1 MGEQPAAAN
10 TRKPLPPRLLGS
22 VEKPGGRDSIKG
34 VFSPQ
39 TFTMAVANVCDGGC
53 KRLRWRVQTFAGKE
67 AVHCKDGCSALRGRL
82 QCTAGTV
89 AVHCGSGCSALRER
103 LQCTASEMGKTGTEI
118 ASPILDK
125 RTGRR
130 DAPVVPL
137 EISTEPIYLVIL
149 ILFASGCKKTVKRAA
164 SLRKLPLYLRA
175 HLMRTRLTPYAERI
189 YSLTTTLSMPT

>member
-1 MGEQPAAAN
+1 M
-10 TRKPLPPRLLGS
+10 
-22 VEKPGGRDSIKG
+22 
-34 VFSPQ
+34 Q
-39 TFTMAVANVCDGGC
+39 TFTMADANVYDGGC
-53 KRLRWRVQTFAGKE
+53 KRLRWRLQTFAGKDANVCGE
-67 AVHCKDGCSALRGRL
+67 KR
-82 QCTAGTV
+82 QCTARTD
-89 AVHCGSGCSALRER
+89 AVHCGDGCSALRER

-130 DAPVVPL
+130 DAPVAPL

-175 HLMRTRLTPYAERI
+175 HLMWERQASYAERI
-189 YSLTTTLSMPT
+189 YCLTTTLSMPT